1 MRRTIP
7 LTDFELA
14 IMIFALMIWR
24 HYLLGQKV
32 EVYIDHKSLKYILI
46 QKELIMR
53 QRRWLELVTDYDLDI
68 MYHPDKANVALDVL
82 SRKPMRISLA
92 QQKEILKDMEAL
104 KLEMVLHRV
113 TSHLINL
120 QLQSPLI
127 NIIKKSQVS
136 YPRLQKL
143 REKIEAGKETGVSV
157 YLDGL
162 FIIEVD
168 FVYHMGKLS
177 TIS

>member
-92 QQKEILKDMEAL
+92 
-104 KLEMVLHRV
+104 
-113 TSHLINL
+113 
-120 QLQSPLI
+120 
-127 NIIKKSQVS
+127 
-136 YPRLQKL
+136 
-143 REKIEAGKETGVSV
+143 
-157 YLDGL
+157 
-162 FIIEVD
+162 
-168 FVYHMGKLS
+168 
-177 TIS
+177 